1 LAKRVAIALPIWGIS
16 AIAVGSIGAPLPR
29 ETVAEA
35 RRAEAVAA
43 PKLPKATP
51 EAAQPKTAT
60 RRYATLTMPKR
71 DNGRLAFDREALS
84 IPAAMMAATPVA
96 PLLAQKPARA
106 AAAPAPAVQPQSV
119 VAAAPAVAVAVPAP
133 ALVQPKAAAVPAT
146 PRMPEAL
153 PTVQQAVPVRN
164 ALGEAGRRD
173 SQSLYGTGARNAYKV
188 YFPQID
194 EPANAVAKRFDDAAA
209 AQGDDRVL
217 RKDGDGY
224 YHYDRP
230 EKAASPATANAKADP
245 AAAKPLKKE
254 VSLESAASAD
264 ASLQK
269 QIDSLLV
276 ARQQKPVIQ

>member
-106 AAAPAPAVQPQSV
+106 AAAPA
-119 VAAAPAVAVAVPAP
+119 VAVAVPAP
-133 ALVQPKAAAVPAT
+133 ALVQPKAAAVSVPAT